1 MQNGQLPA
9 VAGSPVKKALIV
21 DDEPLIRQ
29 QVAKALAD
37 YGFDELYEAADG
49 SQAVALAALHKPLL
63 TVMDV
68 TMPVMDGITA
78 ADKMNR
84 NPCGAIVLLTGNTD
98 SETVS
103 KAHDAGVH
111 QYLMKPFKEDQLKIT
126 IDLAIHQFIEISNLR
141 DEVAAL
147 KENLETRKLVD
158 RAKGLLIKQ
167 GLSEPEAHRKM
178 QKLAMNKRK
187 SLKEVAEAILL
198 MEG

>member
-1 MQNGQLPA
+1 MVSSRFFTGH
-9 VAGSPVKKALIV
+9 PVKKALIV

-37 YGFDELYEAADG
+37 YGFDELYEAGDG
-49 SQAVALAALHKPLL
+49 SQAVSLAAAHKPLL

-68 TMPVMDGITA
+68 TMPVMDGISA

-84 NPCGAIVLLTGNTD
+84 NPCGAIVLLTGTTD

-103 KAHDAGVH
+103 RANDAGVH
-111 QYLMKPFKEDQLKIT
+111 QYLMKPFKEEQLKIT

-167 GLSEPEAHRKM
+167 GLSEPDAHRKM

-187 SLKEVAEAILL
+187 SLKEVAEAVLL

>member
-1 MQNGQLPA
+1 M
-9 VAGSPVKKALIV
+9 KKALIV

-37 YGFDELYEAADG
+37 YGFDELYEAGDG
-49 SQAVALAALHKPLL
+49 SEAASLAAVHKPLL

-84 NPCGAIVLLTGNTD
+84 NPCGAIVLLTGTTD

-103 KAHDAGVH
+103 RAHDAGVH
-111 QYLMKPFKEDQLKIT
+111 QYLMKPFKEEQLKIT

-141 DEVAAL
+141 DEVASL

-187 SLKEVAEAILL
+187 SLKEVAEAVLL